1 MEYMSNIIDDECK
14 SSDIASQ
21 EELKSSCNII
31 NLNYSRY
38 IHLSTTKQIAGIII
52 IDTIKV

>member
-1 MEYMSNIIDDECK
+1 MSNIIDDECK

-21 EELKSSCNII
+21 EELKSSCNNI

-38 IHLSTTKQIAGIII
+38 IHLSTTKIPGIII

>member
-1 MEYMSNIIDDECK
+1 MSNIIDDECK

-21 EELKSSCNII
+21 EELKSSCNNI